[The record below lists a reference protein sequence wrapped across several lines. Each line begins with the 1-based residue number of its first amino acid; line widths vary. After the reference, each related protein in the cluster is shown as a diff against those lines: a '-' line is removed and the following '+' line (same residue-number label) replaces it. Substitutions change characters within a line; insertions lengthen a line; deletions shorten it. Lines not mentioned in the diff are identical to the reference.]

1 MRLAHESAWQRASFA
16 PPSPGPVR
24 VNGWR
29 LRLLAAI
36 AQMCCVAAFVWLPW
50 ASGRD
55 IFAGRRFA
63 GPHLARLVSN
73 AGLLLGR
80 AGPFADLLALA
91 LWAVPV
97 AAAIAV
103 VFALG
108 APLTERPAIVMRWAA
123 ACSLVAPAVAVG
135 VALLLAAGPEAGQ
148 FLARWPGTGLLACA
162 ASGLAAALM
171 LASAAAAWY
180 GS

>member
-1 MRLAHESAWQRASFA
+1 MQSAPFA
-16 PPSPGPVR
+16 RPSIGSVR

-36 AQMCCVAAFVWLPW
+36 AELCCVAAFVWLPW
-50 ASGRD
+50 ANGRD

-63 GPHLARLVSN
+63 GPQLARLVSN
-73 AGLLLGR
+73 AAVLLGR

-97 AAAIAV
+97 GAAIAA

-108 APLTERPAIVMRWAA
+108 APFTERPANVLRWAA

-148 FLARWPGTGLLACA
+148 FLARWPGVGLLLCA
-162 ASGLAAALM
+162 AAGIV
-171 LASAAAAWY
+171 
-180 GS
+180 GSVAVRSSVRQ